1 VEVKY
6 EAKFQK
12 DLRNITDHSLLKK
25 LKSIIEECK
34 DANHIYM
41 INNLKKLKG
50 YETFYRIRISEYRI
64 GIEIVENTIIF
75 TRILQMAM
83 ILEIL
88 GGLVRWVS
96 SKLNSLL
103 FKQANRSSISQRLLD
118 SGINRFG
125 LPLPIRIKYS
135 PLFSVIAVRLTE

>member
-12 DLRNITDHSLLKK
+12 DLRNIIDHSLLKK

-75 TRILQMAM
+75 TRILHRK
-83 ILEIL
+83 EIY
-88 GGLVRWVS
+88 RY
-96 SKLNSLL
+96 
-103 FKQANRSSISQRLLD
+103 F
-118 SGINRFG
+118 
-125 LPLPIRIKYS
+125 P
-135 PLFSVIAVRLTE
+135 

>member
-1 VEVKY
+1 MEVKY

-75 TRILQMAM
+75 TRILHRK
-83 ILEIL
+83 EIY
-88 GGLVRWVS
+88 RY
-96 SKLNSLL
+96 
-103 FKQANRSSISQRLLD
+103 F
-118 SGINRFG
+118 
-125 LPLPIRIKYS
+125 P
-135 PLFSVIAVRLTE
+135 